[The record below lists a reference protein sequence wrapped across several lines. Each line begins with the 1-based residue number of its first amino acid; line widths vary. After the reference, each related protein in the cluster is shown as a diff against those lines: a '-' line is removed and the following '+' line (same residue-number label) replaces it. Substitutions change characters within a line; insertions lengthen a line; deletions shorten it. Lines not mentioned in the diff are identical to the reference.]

1 MKLCEYSKL
10 DATALAGLIRRKQ
23 VSAKEA
29 LDTAMEALQKV
40 DGRLNAVVDYTYDYA
55 LKQIEAGIDYEAPF
69 CGVPFVLKDC
79 GGEAA
84 GIRATMGTRLTG
96 EGIYAKED
104 STLFKRMKKSGVL
117 VAATSA
123 TSELCIDS
131 STETRRHGP
140 TANPWNTEFSPGGSS
155 GGSAALVAAGAVP
168 MAHGSDGGGSIRIP
182 ASMCGIVG
190 FKPSRFRVPT
200 GPFGWDPGGSVSF
213 ALTRSVRDSAAM
225 LDAVEGPDPGYYGTS
240 AAHDMTYTEAVKR
253 EPGKL
258 KIAYMLRTP
267 YGKEFADPE
276 CALAVLETVEI
287 LRALGHECVEDYPEI
302 HESYQEARIAS
313 MCDEIAV
320 SIEELSA
327 QTGLPI
333 DETTLEPLVYKTYLE
348 SARRPGMDVFRAKS
362 ELGLAARSAG
372 RFFERYDIIVSPAV
386 GKVRRKLG
394 TLNGVVH
401 PEISASQWALQ
412 RREYACITPLAN
424 IAGLPSISLPLY
436 MTGDGMPLGVELDG
450 AIDDDRLVLCLAAQ
464 LERARP
470 WIGKIPPVHVERD
483 VPAGKDNRVPE
494 TGRLEDREGSED
506 YESL

>member
-1 MKLCEYSKL
+1 MKLSEYSKM
-10 DATALAGLIRRKQ
+10 DATALAALIRKKEI
-23 VSAKEA
+23 SPKEA

-40 DGRLNAVVDYTYDYA
+40 NKRLNAVVDYTYDYA
-55 LKQIEAGIDYEAPF
+55 VKQIEKGIDYEAPF
-69 CGVPFVLKDC
+69 CGVPMVLKDC

-96 EGIYAKED
+96 EGIFAEED
-104 STLFKRMKKSGVL
+104 SNLFKRMKKSGVI
-117 VAATSA
+117 VAATST

-131 STETRRHGP
+131 STETLRNGP
-140 TANPWNTEFSPGGSS
+140 TSNPWNTEFSPGGSS

-168 MAHGSDGGGSIRIP
+168 MAHGNDGGGSIRIP

-213 ALTRSVRDSAAM
+213 VLTRSVRDSAAM
-225 LDAVEGPDPGYYGTS
+225 LDAVEGPDSGYYGTS
-240 AAHDMTYTEAVKR
+240 APHEIAFTEAVKR

-267 YGKEFADPE
+267 YGKEFSDPE
-276 CALAVLETVEI
+276 CGLAVLETVKT
-287 LRALGHECVEDYPEI
+287 LRALGHECIEDYPVIREEY
-302 HESYQEARIAS
+302 HEARIAA

-320 SIEELSA
+320 SIDQLA
-327 QTGLPI
+327 ARTGRPV

-348 SARRPGMDVFRAKS
+348 SAKRNGMDVFRAKS
-362 ELGLAARSAG
+362 ELGEAARSVG
-372 RFFERYDIIVSPAV
+372 RFFETYDLIVSPTV
-386 GKVRRKLG
+386 GKVKRRLG
-394 TLNGVVH
+394 ALNGTAH
-401 PEISASQWALQ
+401 PEISAARWALL

-436 MTGDGMPLGVELDG
+436 MTEGGMPLGVEFDG
-450 AIDDDRLVLCLAAQ
+450 AIDQDQKVLCLAAQ

-470 WIGKIPPVHVERD
+470 WIGKIPPVY
-483 VPAGKDNRVPE
+483 AG
-494 TGRLEDREGSED
+494 
-506 YESL
+506 